1 MRRPSRPR
9 RPTIALAVFALAVGA
24 LLLQDGSLPHLHDR
38 PGVFNHDH
46 DLSLLATRG
55 GGAPLPDGA
64 PPISFLPDIAA
75 EPGRVLARPAASP
88 LRYSAPRAP
97 PLAG

>member
-1 MRRPSRPR
+1 MCRPSRR
-9 RPTIALAVFALAVGA
+9 RLPTIALVVFALGLGA
-24 LLLQDGSLPHLHDR
+24 LLLQDGSLSHVHDR
-38 PGVFNHDH
+38 PGVYNHDH
-46 DLSLLATRG
+46 DLTLLATRG

-75 EPGRVLARPAASP
+75 EPERVLARPAASP